1 MVHIMGMFS
10 KKTLK
15 DDQSERIAEL
25 EKQLKEYKDKLALSE
40 YELETV
46 NRCAHLG
53 LWTVK
58 FDEAGNM
65 TKINFTDE
73 FRKLLGG
80 YTTDELKNDAVSL
93 IGIMHPED
101 ADAVNGLFAAAVAD
115 KTGRTKY
122 DIEYRLLTKQ
132 GSYKWVHAA
141 GECIR
146 SSDGSPR
153 AFIGTF
159 HDIDQAKQN
168 EENVRLNNVRR
179 KALDRLME
187 EGSWS
192 VDLTQYA
199 MDDTQSPC
207 TYNNQLKRIL
217 GFEDND
223 PDFPDTVGAYGAR
236 IHPKDLQIAF
246 DARDNHFEDPTKP
259 VVDKEF
265 RMKKKTGEY
274 IWVRARNTIVRSDDG
289 MPQMMAGT
297 ILDITKEKANQIKFK
312 EEMTPSIEALRKGIA
327 EISKT
332 VDIAAQQMTEVAD
345 KQSEVNESAKGI
357 EKSVKASKNV
367 LGSIEG
373 IASQTNL
380 LSLNASIE
388 AARVGE
394 AGRGFGVVAKNV
406 RELSDSTKKTTEHIA
421 EILNGMNDSVKDIQD
436 KISTIN
442 DSIQSEKSEMELID
456 ATVQQLYA
464 AADEIA
470 RMAAELYK

>member
-1 MVHIMGMFS
+1 MGIFS
-10 KKTLK
+10 KKTVT
-15 DDQSERIAEL
+15 DDSSAKIAEL
-25 EKQLKEYKDKLALSE
+25 EKQLKECNEKLALSE

-122 DIEYRLLTKQ
+122 DIEYRLMTKQ

-159 HDIDQAKQN
+159 HDIDQAVKN
-168 EENVRLNNVRR
+168 ENEVKMNNVRR
-179 KALDRLME
+179 TALDRLME

-199 MDDTQSPC
+199 MDDPSSPC
-207 TYNNQLKRIL
+207 MYNRQLKRIL

-223 PDFPDTVGAYGAR
+223 PEFPDNVGGYGSR
-236 IHPKDLQIAF
+236 IHPEDFAYAVE
-246 DARDNHFEDPTKP
+246 ARDDHFEDPNVP
-259 VVDKEF
+259 VINKEF
-265 RMKKKTGEY
+265 RMRKKNGEV
-274 IWVRARNTIVRSDDG
+274 IWVRARNTIVRSEDG

-297 ILDITKEKANQIKFK
+297 IMDITKDKQNQLKFK
-312 EEMTPSIEALRKGIA
+312 NEMSPNIEALRKGIA

-332 VDIAAQQMTEVAD
+332 VDIAAHQMIEVASR
-345 KQSEVNESAKGI
+345 QGEVNDSAKGI
-357 EKSVKASKNV
+357 EKSVKASKNI
-367 LGSIEG
+367 LNSIEG

-394 AGRGFGVVAKNV
+394 AGRGFSVVAKNV

-421 EILNGMNDSVKDIQD
+421 EILNGMNDSVKDIQE
-436 KISTIN
+436 KIELIN
-442 DSIQSEKSEMELID
+442 ESVQSEKEEMEVID
-456 ATVQQLYA
+456 ATLQQLYA
-464 AADEIA
+464 SADEIA
-470 RMAAELYK
+470 RMAGELYK